1 MRLGV
6 FGGKNSFNH
15 IVVFGLAI
23 MNGESAESMLTGF
36 KNFFEIVGKPPETI
50 LTDEQISIAAVLTGC
65 TPKKY
70 VQATISSIISADKK
84 LRKNTKALLTE
95 NSEEMKSCLEY
106 AKMLATNENDARALH
121 NFQMKIPN

>member
-23 MNGESAESMLTGF
+23 MNGESAESMLTVF

-84 LRKNTKALLTE
+84 LRKNTNNHGLAL
-95 NSEEMKSCLEY
+95 
-106 AKMLATNENDARALH
+106 
-121 NFQMKIPN
+121 